1 MAAEASL
8 NGDQRAFEQSCM
20 LQCCQLDSMG
30 GHRTRVNNIQIET
43 EHRKGVERREG
54 EARLNEKIVARC
66 IFICVITLAHFQT
79 TISACWQLWP
89 GGRDSFTE
97 RAKVFNCCSDVD
109 AAVGGGWAVGG
120 WCRWAA
126 LVGLRRVSG
135 WSCRW
140 RRV

>member
-1 MAAEASL
+1 MVARR
-8 NGDQRAFEQSCM
+8 GKK
-20 LQCCQLDSMG
+20 
-30 GHRTRVNNIQIET
+30 
-43 EHRKGVERREG
+43 KGREG
-54 EARLNEKIVARC
+54 RLNEKIVARC

-97 RAKVFNCCSDVD
+97 RAQKFST
-109 AAVGGGWAVGG
+109 AAAMSMQRWAVGGGWWG
-120 WCRWAA
+120 
-126 LVGLRRVSG
+126 VSG